1 MKRVLNGRPFTSNSA
16 ALAAEIAS
24 HSVTETEEFSLRC
37 MLPIEEVVDV
47 ITTAGP
53 WDVGM
58 TDRGRIVVSRFL
70 FEGHQ
75 VCYAHDLHIFFSMA
89 EAMLFLSY
97 REAARRLM

>member
-1 MKRVLNGRPFTSNSA
+1 MKRALNGRPPISNSA
-16 ALAAEIAS
+16 ALVAEIAS
-24 HSVTETEEFSLRC
+24 YSVTETEEFTLRC
-37 MLPIEEVVDV
+37 MLPMEEVTDV
-47 ITTAGP
+47 IATYGP

-58 TDRGRIVVSRFL
+58 TDRGRFVVSRLL

-75 VCYAHDLHIFFSMA
+75 VCFAHDLHIFFGLS